1 MCPACMASAAMVVA
15 GVISTGGISALAAKL
30 LGARAERRVERDHAE
45 SESTKRQEK
54 EK

>member
-1 MCPACMASAAMVVA
+1 MASAAIVVA

-30 LGARAERRVERDHAE
+30 FCAQGGSKVEGNRAE